1 MKKLISKRWI
11 SIMMITILVAA
22 IATGCTSENEP
33 KNPDDAGNSNGSVTN
48 DETFNLEN
56 EIVVVTRE
64 EGSGTRG
71 AFVELFGIEVKN
83 EDGTKT
89 DRTTKEAITQMKTD
103 TVLTTVAGN
112 ECAIGY
118 VSTGSLND
126 TVKAIKI
133 EGAEPTTDNIK
144 NGSYKIARP
153 FNIATKGEMNEL
165 SKDFID
171 FIMSSEGQEVVSKS
185 YIAVDDSA
193 NSYSGTKPSGKIV
206 VAGSSSV
213 TPLMEKLREAYL
225 EINPNAEIEVQQSDS
240 SSGMKA
246 AIDGTADIGMASRE
260 LKDSEKEELDDIAI
274 ALDGI
279 AVITNNANSISELT
293 VDDVQQI
300 FIGEKTKWSEIE
312 EK

>member
-1 MKKLISKRWI
+1 MKKLISLLLLTVMVVGLL
-11 SIMMITILVAA
+11 S
-22 IATGCTSENEP
+22 GCTGENKAKDSS
-33 KNPDDAGNSNGSVTN
+33 KNNG
-48 DETFNLEN
+48 TFDSEN

-71 AFVELFGIEVKN
+71 AFVELFGIEEKAQ
-83 EDGTKT
+83 DGTKI
-89 DRTTKEAITQMKTD
+89 DKTTKEAITQMKTD

-112 ECAIGY
+112 EYAIGY

-126 TVKAIKI
+126 TVKAISI
-133 EGAEPTTDNIK
+133 DGIAPTVENIK

-153 FNIATKGEMNEL
+153 FNIATKDNL
-165 SKDFID
+165 SKLAKDFIE
-171 FIMSSEGQEVVSKS
+171 FIMSSEGQKVVQENK
-185 YIAVDDSA
+185 YIAIEENASP
-193 NSYSGTKPSGKIV
+193 YSGSKPSGKIV

-225 EINPNAEIEVQQSDS
+225 EINPNGEIEIQQSDS

-260 LKDSEKEELDDIAI
+260 LKDSESAELKSTAI

-279 AVITNNANSISELT
+279 AIIVSNENTVENLT
-293 VDDVQQI
+293 KEDVRQI
-300 FIGEKTKWSEIE
+300 FIGEITKWSEIN
-312 EK
+312 K